1 MQTEKF
7 LPETNSSITHPAIPA
22 LDKLI
27 QFSLF
32 TFVAFSMFSIS
43 VTQIAFSIGSISWLW
58 KVHLTQS
65 WKEVRGTRVGIA
77 ILCFCL
83 ACFLAVG
90 TSVDFESS
98 FTHLKKLLQF
108 IVFFWAVNTVTDERQ
123 RDLLI
128 GTIIVAGVLAA
139 LYGLSPYWE
148 ADFLE
153 NHRILGTR
161 SNRAT
166 FAGVLMLTSLVA
178 LGWCLFH
185 KPKEYWVLGS
195 LGIMGL
201 CLLATLTRQA
211 WLGFFVGTAF
221 LLFFWNKKY
230 LLLLPLL
237 LTGLLFFA
245 PDSVKNRI
253 HSFGNIEENSFQSRV
268 SLWKGGWE
276 IFKDYP
282 ITGCGFKCVDAIHTQ
297 YPDPSGWVG
306 FFRGMHSNIIQ
317 LLIDTGIVGLGL
329 WVSIWV
335 AFFMEIFKRWK
346 ALAEEASSDSAKGI
360 LMGSSAVV
368 VGFLVGGFFETNFYD
383 SEIVML
389 LYFVMGL
396 SLAKI
401 KKADRFTETPFDLGR
416 FLNTNRILWLD
427 KAIQFSLFMFVAFSM
442 FSISV
447 TQIAFSIGTVAWLLK
462 VHLTKSWKEIR
473 GTAIG
478 LPILC
483 FCLAS
488 VLAVITSVD
497 FATSLKP
504 LKKILQFAVF
514 FWVANTVEDERQK
527 DLLIKLLIAAGVVAS
542 LFGFSQAW
550 TTAVGLETRV
560 SGTMS
565 VYMTFA
571 GLLMLVGLF
580 ALGRVLFNKA
590 KEVWVVGAVGLI
602 AFCLLLTLTRQAWL
616 GFLVGIVVLTIFWNK
631 KYLLAI
637 PAIMVGLLLFSP
649 ESVKD
654 RLFSLVDLK
663 DWTLQARF
671 YLWQGGWEIFK
682 DYPITGCGFKC
693 VDLVHSQYP
702 DPSGY
707 VARYRGLHSNIFQL
721 LVDMGILGL
730 GAWLS
735 IWVAYLLT
743 MYKKWSQQ
751 LVNDNSRALIMGSVA
766 AVMGFL
772 AGGLFETNFYDSE
785 VVMLLYFIM
794 GISLAQTHKKV
805 SQ

>member
-1 MQTEKF
+1 
-7 LPETNSSITHPAIPA
+7 LPETNSSITHPAVPA

-32 TFVAFSMFSIS
+32 MFVAFSMFSIS

-58 KVHLTQS
+58 KVHLTQT

-90 TSVDFESS
+90 TSVDFENS
-98 FTHLKKLLQF
+98 FAHLKKLLQF
-108 IVFFWAVNTVTDERQ
+108 IVFFWAVNTVQDEKQ

-128 GTIIVAGVLAA
+128 GTIIIAGVLAA

-148 ADFLE
+148 ADFIE

-166 FAGVLMLTSLVA
+166 FAGVLMLAGLVA

-201 CLLATLTRQA
+201 CLLLTLTRQA
-211 WLGFFVGTAF
+211 WLGFFVGTVF

-230 LLLLPLL
+230 LLIMPLL
-237 LTGLLFFA
+237 LIGLLFFA
-245 PDSVKNRI
+245 PDVVKSRM

-306 FFRGMHSNIIQ
+306 FFRGMHNNIIQ
-317 LLIDTGIVGLGL
+317 LLIDTGIIGLGL

-346 ALAEEASSDSAKGI
+346 ALAEETSSDSAKGI

-368 VGFLVGGFFETNFYD
+368 VGFLVGGLFETNFYD

-389 LYFVMGL
+389 LYFIMGL
-396 SLAKI
+396 SLAKVE
-401 KKADRFTETPFDLGR
+401 KAPEVAETPFSIGR
-416 FLNTNRILWLD
+416 ILSANRILWLD
-427 KAIQFSLFMFVAFSM
+427 KAIQFSLFTFVAFSM
-442 FSISV
+442 FSISI
-447 TQIAFSIGTVAWLLK
+447 TQIAFSIGTFAWLLK

-488 VLAVITSVD
+488 ILAVITSVD

-527 DLLIKLLIAAGVVAS
+527 DLLIKLLIAAGVMAS

-590 KEVWVVGAVGLI
+590 KEVWVIGAVGLI

-616 GFLVGIVVLTIFWNK
+616 GFLVGMVILTIFWNK

-637 PAIMVGLLLFSP
+637 PAVMVGLLLFSP

-682 DYPITGCGFKC
+682 DHPITGCGFKC
-693 VDLVHSQYP
+693 VDLVHTQYS

-707 VARYRGLHSNIFQL
+707 IARYRGLHSNIFQL

-735 IWVAYLLT
+735 IWVAYLMT
-743 MYKKWSQQ
+743 MYKKLPQ
-751 LVNDNSRALIMGSVA
+751 LANDNSRALIMGSTA

-794 GISLAQTHKKV
+794 GISLAQTNKKV
-805 SQ
+805 SL